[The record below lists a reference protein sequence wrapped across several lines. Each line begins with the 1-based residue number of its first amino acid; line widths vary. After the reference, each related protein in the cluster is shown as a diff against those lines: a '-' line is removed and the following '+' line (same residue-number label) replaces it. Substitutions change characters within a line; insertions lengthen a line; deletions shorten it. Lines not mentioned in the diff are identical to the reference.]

1 MPQPLSDI
9 SAFIAATASAI
20 WTVVLFLII
29 LGGLFFVI
37 YSRFVQYR
45 YLGHTLDVLRGKY
58 NDPNDPGQINAYQAL
73 STALASTVGMGNIA
87 GVAVAIAVG
96 GPGALFWMWVT
107 AIVGM
112 ATNFFT
118 STLSVM
124 YRGKDSAGELQGGP
138 MYVIREAL
146 SKRWRGLAVLFS
158 VFCLV
163 GCLPVFQ
170 ANQLTLLLVDTVVP
184 QGTRDITWTIAGSEV
199 RAASLVIGLIL
210 TVLCA
215 VVIIGGIKRIGY
227 WAGNMVPLMI
237 VLYFVSVVLIL
248 VLHAGKVP
256 GYFLLIITDAFS
268 ADHFRGDP
276 ALGGLLG
283 GLIVTGVRRASFSNE
298 AGIGTAPMALGA
310 SKSREPVREG
320 LVSMLSPAIDTLFVC
335 TLTALAILVTDVWR
349 TNSDNGI
356 LLTRSA
362 FESSLGTTGSV
373 LLLTSAFF
381 FSVSSLFSYSYY
393 GNKAMSFL
401 FGARSGRV
409 YDYLYLGSIVF
420 AALLPMRDI
429 VNIIDISFALMAI
442 PTMVSGFLLAPRVM
456 AEARRYFA
464 RMK

>member
-420 AALLPMRDI
+420 AAVLPMRDI